1 MGYRPAALD
10 GLTGGFISDRRGPA
24 RRVRE
29 MSRKTLS
36 YREVTDI
43 ARAQIERI
51 ASIAWDTDDRDI
63 GPSVQLARG
72 VKAFWEELAFKL
84 DRQYDSDAQENITAD
99 RERFENLFTE
109 TVKTLRE
116 EDAHTDPK
124 TAPNKGREPS
134 R

>member
-124 TAPNKGREPS
+124 TAPNKGQITDV
-134 R
+134 

>member
-1 MGYRPAALD
+1 
-10 GLTGGFISDRRGPA
+10 
-24 RRVRE
+24 